1 MVSAQSDPEII
12 RVLHVDDES
21 DQRELVKIFLEK
33 FYLGLQVE
41 SVSSGEEGLRLL
53 EEQPFECVVS
63 DHQMP
68 VMDGI
73 ELARRIR
80 MTSGIPFIIYTGRGS
95 EEVASA
101 AFVVGVDDYV
111 RKESDPSHYEV
122 LAKRV
127 RAAVEKQKAEEAI
140 KDSEE
145 KYKNLINNSNDI
157 ISTVDE
163 TGIRTFLSPSVKRVL
178 GYEPEEMVGR
188 STFDFM
194 FPEDIESTRK
204 AHESVVREGRSF
216 WEYENRYIGKDGR
229 IVTLA
234 WNMVTLRDEKGDI
247 IGSQGVG
254 RDVTERNEMEEEM
267 RRHAEHL
274 EELVEEKT
282 EELLDAERMVTAG
295 KIATMVGHDLRG
307 PLQTINSALYIMKN
321 TPEKSDEAQEMARQA
336 VQRATNMLEE
346 LRSKT
351 RDTALSLV
359 PTDLAAL
366 IRTTV
371 EEAQIPDSVSIALEA
386 DDGLVN
392 VSLDPLQMRRVLD
405 NLIGNAIDAMSD
417 GGVLRVAVDRRI
429 EEVVVEVSDTGVG
442 IPEEKIPDLF
452 KPFQSTKLGGLGLG
466 LAYCK
471 RAVEAHGGTITV
483 DSKRGEGTTFTIKIP
498 LKLK

>member
-216 WEYENRYIGKDGR
+216 WEYENRYIGKDG
-229 IVTLA
+229 
-234 WNMVTLRDEKGDI
+234 E
-247 IGSQGVG
+247 
-254 RDVTERNEMEEEM
+254 
-267 RRHAEHL
+267 
-274 EELVEEKT
+274 
-282 EELLDAERMVTAG
+282 
-295 KIATMVGHDLRG
+295 
-307 PLQTINSALYIMKN
+307 
-321 TPEKSDEAQEMARQA
+321 
-336 VQRATNMLEE
+336 
-346 LRSKT
+346 
-351 RDTALSLV
+351 
-359 PTDLAAL
+359 
-366 IRTTV
+366 
-371 EEAQIPDSVSIALEA
+371 
-386 DDGLVN
+386 
-392 VSLDPLQMRRVLD
+392 
-405 NLIGNAIDAMSD
+405 
-417 GGVLRVAVDRRI
+417 
-429 EEVVVEVSDTGVG
+429 
-442 IPEEKIPDLF
+442 
-452 KPFQSTKLGGLGLG
+452 
-466 LAYCK
+466 
-471 RAVEAHGGTITV
+471 
-483 DSKRGEGTTFTIKIP
+483 
-498 LKLK
+498 